1 MYRAL
6 YTAGSG
12 MSAQDLNLENI
23 ANDLAN
29 ANTTGYRQHRLQF
42 QDLVYQGLVVPGSA
56 MTQQTTIPS
65 GLQVGLGVR
74 PASSEVITTEG
85 NLTNTGNPLDLA
97 IQGDGFFQVLTPSGQ
112 IAYTR
117 DGSFHLN
124 QTRQIVDSD
133 GNPIQPAI
141 TIPANATSIS
151 IGSDGTVTVQE
162 PNQAQA
168 AQVGSIQLA
177 LFPNS
182 GGLMNTGSNLYL
194 PTTASGEPVVGA
206 PGSAEGIGTL
216 QQGML
221 EAANVNVVDEFI
233 QMILAQRSYEANS
246 KVVQA
251 ANQMFQELNNL
262 PQ

>member
-1 MYRAL
+1 MFRAL

-23 ANDLAN
+23 ANNLAN
-29 ANTTGYRQHRLQF
+29 ANTTGFRQHRLQF
-42 QDLVYQGLVVPGSA
+42 EDLVYQNVVVPGSA
-56 MTQQTTIPS
+56 MTQQTTVPS

-74 PASSEVITTEG
+74 SASSEVITTEG
-85 NLTNTGNPLDLA
+85 NLTTTGNPLDVA
-97 IQGDGFFQVLTPSGQ
+97 IEGDGFFQVLTPSGQ
-112 IAYTR
+112 IAYSR

-124 QTRQIVDSD
+124 QNRQIVTSD
-133 GNPIQPAI
+133 GNAIQPAV

-177 LFPNS
+177 MFPNA
-182 GGLMNTGSNLYL
+182 GGLMNIGNNLYA
-194 PTTASGEPVVGA
+194 PTTASGEPVVGS
-206 PGSAEGIGTL
+206 PGSAEGIGTV